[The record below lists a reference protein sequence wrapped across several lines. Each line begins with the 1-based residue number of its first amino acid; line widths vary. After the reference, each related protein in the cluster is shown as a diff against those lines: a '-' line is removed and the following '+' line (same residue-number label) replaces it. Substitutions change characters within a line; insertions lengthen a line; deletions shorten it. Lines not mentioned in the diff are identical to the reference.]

1 MEVILPKRF
10 IFLVRTLLKR
20 IFVNYFSKI
29 SESSKFV
36 ASKGLQE
43 TSKLYSKGKEKIS
56 ELELGEKV
64 SALSEDAKILI
75 AEKMNSQPEV
85 QNKIDQS
92 QSNGNER
99 FISMKK
105 SNPMEIS
112 KKSPV
117 RVDIHVDRLTPA
129 IENKISS
136 KNILTSRLN
145 CVIS

>member
-1 MEVILPKRF
+1 M
-10 IFLVRTLLKR
+10 
-20 IFVNYFSKI
+20 
-29 SESSKFV
+29 

>member
-1 MEVILPKRF
+1 M
-10 IFLVRTLLKR
+10 
-20 IFVNYFSKI
+20 
-29 SESSKFV
+29 

-85 QNKIDQS
+85 QNKIEQC
-92 QSNGNER
+92 QSNEKER

-117 RVDIHVDRLTPA
+117 RGDKLTPA

-136 KNILTSRLN
+136 KNILTSRLT
-145 CVIS
+145 CVTS